1 MEIETLEEASVKGV
15 YKYLLTILSPFNS
28 NSANDSESG
37 SPSKKR
43 KLDLNRDHAVK
54 VIRKLLT
61 KSGNQYLA
69 TLKHLRESLWNQYQD
84 DAGKQDD

>member
-43 KLDLNRDHAVK
+43 KLDRDHALK

-61 KSGNQYLA
+61 KFG
-69 TLKHLRESLWNQYQD
+69 KHLASLPHQRESLW
-84 DAGKQDD
+84 KQFQRQACK